1 MRCGYCAQEHASRE
15 CPNKSDKS
23 VSKKCANCRGGHE
36 AWSKQC
42 ATRKDEMAK
51 VKAAYATRPRYH
63 LVPQG
68 NATINQTNPSMST
81 QEKAVGNNARE
92 GVPSLAPSC
101 VQHNRQGR
109 SRSPTK
115 RGQKRA
121 ISGSN
126 LASLADVENE
136 ITVSTGSRRPQ
147 RTITP
152 TRRALEALDT
162 NSARLHG
169 SYQAENMD
177 VDNRE

>member
-1 MRCGYCAQEHASRE
+1 
-15 CPNKSDKS
+15 
-23 VSKKCANCRGGHE
+23 
-36 AWSKQC
+36 
-42 ATRKDEMAK
+42 MAK

-68 NATINQTNPSMST
+68 NTTINQTNPGIST
-81 QEKAVGNNARE
+81 QEKAVRSNARE

-101 VQHNRQGR
+101 VQHNQQGR

-126 LASLADVENE
+126 LASLDDVENE
-136 ITVSTGSRRPQ
+136 ITVSTGSQRPQ
-147 RTITP
+147 RTITLI
-152 TRRALEALDT
+152 RRVLEALNT
-162 NSARLHG
+162 NLARLHG

-177 VDNRE
+177 VNNRK